1 MVPLV
6 AELRVGGIGRVAML
20 LLLADECPLLVELR
34 LIHLHVPHPRV
45 MQCPRVKTQAKAQL
59 RHPVFGR
66 AHQTS
71 CLPNAAALCQ
81 VLRDVD
87 DLLGRHAAVPQRRA
101 LALGELLT
109 ARPAPQ
115 HAPSAPALAPTED
128 KVAQPVRALVRA
140 VRVDA
145 AQLRNGGLQRRQR
158 VVSKGTL
165 RRWSTV
171 AGHGASVAPL
181 GAGSRKLPESPPL
194 RRGCPERGTRPSI
207 LSATKRLSVVKAA
220 SRR

>member
-6 AELRVGGIGRVAML
+6 AELRVGGIGRVTVL

-34 LIHLHVPHPRV
+34 LIHRHIPHPRI

-59 RHPVFGR
+59 RHSVFGR

-71 CLPNAAALCQ
+71 RLANAATLCQ
-81 VLRDVD
+81 VLRDID
-87 DLLGRHAAVPQRRA
+87 NLLGRHPAMPQRRA
-101 LALGELLT
+101 LALGELLK

-115 HAPSAPALAPTED
+115 HAPSPPALAPTQD
-128 KVAQPVRALVRA
+128 KVAQPVLALVRA

-165 RRWSTV
+165 CRWCTV
-171 AGHGASVAPL
+171 AGHGTSVAPL
-181 GAGSRKLPESPPL
+181 GAGSRKLPEFSPL
-194 RRGCPERGTRPSI
+194 RRGGPECGTRPKI
-207 LSATKRLSVVKAA
+207 
-220 SRR
+220 